1 MSFMFMVPEL
11 VEAAAQD
18 LVGLRSG
25 INEATAVAAAP
36 TTRILAA
43 GGDEVS
49 AAISA
54 MFSAHGQ
61 EFQAISAQAG
71 AFHDEFVSLLNAGAG
86 AYASAEAA
94 GAQSLLNAV
103 NAPAQ
108 ALLGAPLI
116 GGNTA
121 AAARALASG
130 AAAALVSGPI
140 QAELQSISQ
149 SITNASAAIR
159 TFGATVAGPYQSLF
173 SNTVANLQS
182 LGSAVAAN
190 PAPLLHQLIA
200 NQLGYG
206 QVAATA
212 LHNAVTNFPAVL
224 ANAPATVQAAFRALA
239 TADPAAFLHQVI
251 TNQMGFAQTVATSLQ
266 SAGQDFN
273 AGLHALPAAYQTAYQ
288 EFMAGNVNGAVD
300 TLGSGF
306 GKLFLTGFDV
316 SVGPIDPAGDP
327 PLITITP
334 TGTLGD
340 LLPIF
345 AIPGQMAQNFTNL
358 IPPSIPAQ
366 MAQNA
371 TNVIKALTNTSL
383 TSVLEPFA
391 DPTSPIGLGIVIDAN
406 MGLPLALAIDGLGG
420 PVSGLHA
427 LGSSASA
434 FVNAVQ
440 TGNALGAFGAV
451 LDAPA
456 VVADGFLNG
465 QTTFPLT
472 IDVVGIPTTLNLP
485 FSGILVP
492 PGPYTA
498 VDDLTGFGLG
508 PLFLDSTVVGTPL
521 GGIVPGLLDFLPEQL
536 ATAIGAPAPAGSL
549 SS

>member
-173 SNTVANLQS
+173 SNTVA
-182 LGSAVAAN
+182 
-190 PAPLLHQLIA
+190 IA

-536 ATAIGAPAPAGSL
+536 AMAIGAPAPAGSL